1 MDEQR
6 GWMTEHVLEAPR
18 RRTLLWVFLAMTVVF
33 GGSMAAVVAAVAP
46 LTDVPVG
53 VVAAAA
59 VATGLTSGLSFSVTM
74 TLLIAWSWSQQG
86 GADQAVRIARAVK
99 TGRVPDGADVS
110 TWDPI
115 LARQEAWAG
124 RGTWLFTLEFALFAG
139 LSAFLLLLPP
149 TPDDAPL
156 PTWIPWAGLVFFGLV
171 TVVSPFAS
179 LHRLRRVRVLR
190 AELRR
195 ADRSL

>member
-6 GWMTEHVLEAPR
+6 GWIREHVLEAPR
-18 RRTLLWVFLAMTVVF
+18 RRTLLWLFLAMTVVF
-33 GGSMAAVVAAVAP
+33 GGSMAAVAAVVAP
-46 LTDVPVG
+46 LADVPVG
-53 VVAAAA
+53 VGFAAA
-59 VATGLTSGLSFSVTM
+59 VAAGLTSGLSFSVTM

-99 TGRVPDGADVS
+99 TGRVPHRADVA

-115 LARQEAWAG
+115 LARQETWAR
-124 RGTWLFTLEFALFAG
+124 RGIWLFTLEFALFVG
-139 LSAFLLLLPP
+139 LNVVLLLLPRA
-149 TPDDAPL
+149 PDDAPL
-156 PTWIPWAGLVFFGLV
+156 PTWIPWAGLVFFGLL